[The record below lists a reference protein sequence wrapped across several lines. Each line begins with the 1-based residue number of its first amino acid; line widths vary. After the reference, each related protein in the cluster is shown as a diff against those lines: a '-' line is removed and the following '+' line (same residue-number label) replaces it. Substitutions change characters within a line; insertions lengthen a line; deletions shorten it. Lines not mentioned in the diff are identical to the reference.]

1 MSGTT
6 RSRAR
11 DFAAF
16 LFAAVVPSAAVATN
30 TAPPLPAAAAALL
43 PSVMAI
49 GGGQLTVL
57 GHAVYD
63 GFYWAR
69 SPSFSPDAPFALDLH
84 YHREIPGERIAT
96 RSLAEIEKL
105 GRGTPEQRQHWLAAM
120 RSVFPD
126 VRPGDRLT
134 GVNVPG
140 VGVRFFRNGV
150 AAGRIDDVA
159 FADAFFSIWL
169 DPKTSR
175 PDFRRSLLGA
185 R

>member
-11 DFAAF
+11 DFVAF
-16 LFAAVVPSAAVATN
+16 LFAAVVPSAAVAAGN
-30 TAPPLPAAAAALL
+30 APPLPTAAAALL
-43 PSVMAI
+43 PSVVAI
-49 GGGQLTVL
+49 GGGQLTFL
-57 GHAVYD
+57 GLAVYD
-63 GFYWAR
+63 GFYWAT
-69 SPSFSPDAPFALDLH
+69 SPSFSTHAPFALDLH

-105 GRGTPEQRQHWLAAM
+105 GRGTAEQRRRWLDAM
-120 RSVFPD
+120 RGVFPD

-140 VGVRFFRNGV
+140 TGVRFFRNGV
-150 AAGRIDDVA
+150 AAGRVDDVE